1 MLHSW
6 LQFHRGKLP
15 TAVGSILNPEE
26 EEMRCELRVN
36 NAKDINKMPSDF
48 KIPQCQLY
56 GNRKTMGVV
65 TTRNGLKD
73 GWRVDTYGSHRLWTD
88 IPPPLTTQSVELF
101 PQPAMQHATLFG

>member
-15 TAVGSILNPEE
+15 TAVGRILNPEE

-48 KIPQCQLY
+48 KIP
-56 GNRKTMGVV
+56 
-65 TTRNGLKD
+65 
-73 GWRVDTYGSHRLWTD
+73 
-88 IPPPLTTQSVELF
+88 
-101 PQPAMQHATLFG
+101 

>member
-48 KIPQCQLY
+48 KIP
-56 GNRKTMGVV
+56 
-65 TTRNGLKD
+65 
-73 GWRVDTYGSHRLWTD
+73 
-88 IPPPLTTQSVELF
+88 
-101 PQPAMQHATLFG
+101 